1 MNTTEFLIIANAI
14 VPDRT
19 AVVFEGHR
27 YTYEDLQ
34 ERVSR
39 LANALSDLGVG
50 SGDRVASMQV
60 NTNQVIETYFAAAA
74 LDAIYVPFNFRA
86 RAEEVAYMLS
96 DADPSVFLVGGR
108 YLELGRLD

>member
-1 MNTTEFLIIANAI
+1 MNTTEFLTIANAI

-19 AVVFEGHR
+19 AVVFEGRR

-50 SGDRVASMQV
+50 PGDRVASMQV
-60 NTNQVIETYFAAAA
+60 NTNQVIETYFASAS
-74 LDAIYVPFNFRA
+74 LDAIYVPFQ
-86 RAEEVAYMLS
+86 LQ
-96 DADPSVFLVGGR
+96 GQG
-108 YLELGRLD
+108 